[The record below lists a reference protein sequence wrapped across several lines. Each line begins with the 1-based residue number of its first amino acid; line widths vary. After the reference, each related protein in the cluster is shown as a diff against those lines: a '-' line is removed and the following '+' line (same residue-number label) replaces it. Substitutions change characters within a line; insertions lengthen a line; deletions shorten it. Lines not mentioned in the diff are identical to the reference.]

1 MSMNSFHARTAR
13 PKAKPASKPVVH
25 LGIRADA
32 LLVKQGLAASR
43 TLAQRLIEAGRVHQK
58 VGTGETAPI
67 LKPAQSLPPD
77 TALCVLSD
85 AAATE

>member
-1 MSMNSFHARTAR
+1 MSMNSFHARTTR
-13 PKAKPASKPVVH
+13 PKAKPAPKPVVH

-58 VGTGETAPI
+58 VGAGETAPI
-67 LKPAQSLPPD
+67 LKPAQLLP
-77 TALCVLSD
+77 AD
-85 AAATE
+85 AALLLVPDDSR